1 VKVRALL
8 YVFTLIASKSLSL
21 LSHTAIAS
29 FSGNDEFF
37 RFMLIFQ
44 IFHLTDVYHALVVR
58 KSAAFNLV
66 GFESLQMVRSL
77 HTSII
82 GKIVRII
89 DSYIRS
95 SAESVMIR

>member
-1 VKVRALL
+1 MKVGASL

-37 RFMLIFQ
+37 RFMLIF
-44 IFHLTDVYHALVVR
+44 HLTDVYHALVVR

-66 GFESLQMVRSL
+66 GFESLQMVRFL

-95 SAESVMIR
+95 SAESAMIR